1 MEEVKINY
9 FGFTEDFDQQNN
21 FLLNILA
28 KNFKPVISDKPDF
41 VFCSWFYRESRNKK
55 KKFPFKNCIK
65 IFFSQEPLRIRSL
78 RYHYIAA
85 DRVFKTF
92 QKDKFLLYNYCPP
105 INSEQRKT
113 LPDSL
118 AKRKFC
124 NFVYSNFSCGNNAQN
139 RVDFCKKLAQYKHID
154 CPGKVLN
161 NMKNS
166 INARDGVDWVQGKM
180 DFISN
185 YKFTIAFENNIF
197 RGYTT
202 EKLYQPFL
210 ANSIPIYSGNPDV
223 LEDYN
228 PKAFIN
234 VADYK
239 NFDEVIEKVIELDN
253 NDELYM
259 QMLRE
264 PVYCREIDYDKKLEE
279 FLYHAVKQ
287 GNTFLNRLNKAIFI

>member
-41 VFCSWFYRESRNKK
+41 VFCSWFYRG
-55 KKFPFKNCIK
+55 KFPFKNCIK
-65 IFFSQEPLRIRSL
+65 IFFSLEPLEIRSL
-78 RYHYIAA
+78 KYHYIVA
-85 DRVFKTF
+85 DRVFKTL
-92 QKDKFLLYNYCPP
+92 QKDKFLFYNCCPP
-105 INSEQRKT
+105 INPEQRKT

-124 NFVYSNFSCGNNAQN
+124 NFIYSNFNFGNNTQN

-202 EKLYQPFL
+202 EKLYQPFQV
-210 ANSIPIYSGNPDV
+210 NSIPIYSGNPDV

-279 FLYHAVKQ
+279 FLYHVVKQ

>member
-1 MEEVKINY
+1 
-9 FGFTEDFDQQNN
+9 
-21 FLLNILA
+21 
-28 KNFKPVISDKPDF
+28 
-41 VFCSWFYRESRNKK
+41 
-55 KKFPFKNCIK
+55 
-65 IFFSQEPLRIRSL
+65 
-78 RYHYIAA
+78 
-85 DRVFKTF
+85 
-92 QKDKFLLYNYCPP
+92 
-105 INSEQRKT
+105 
-113 LPDSL
+113 
-118 AKRKFC
+118 
-124 NFVYSNFSCGNNAQN
+124 
-139 RVDFCKKLAQYKHID
+139 
-154 CPGKVLN
+154 
-161 NMKNS
+161 MKNS

-202 EKLYQPFL
+202 EKLYQPFQV
-210 ANSIPIYSGNPDV
+210 NSIPIYSGNPDV

-279 FLYHAVKQ
+279 FLYHVVKQ